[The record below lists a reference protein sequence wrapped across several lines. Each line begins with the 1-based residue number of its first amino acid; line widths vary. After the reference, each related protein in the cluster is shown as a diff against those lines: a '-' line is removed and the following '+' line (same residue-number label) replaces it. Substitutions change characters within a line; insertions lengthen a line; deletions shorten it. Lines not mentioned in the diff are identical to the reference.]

1 MEQNKLGSQQVEKPV
16 NSVSGKMFTLKK
28 KFLYRLR
35 LIYSRV
41 INIFPLDYLS
51 KQNFKVSY
59 FS

>member
-16 NSVSGKMFTLKK
+16 NSVSGKMFTLK

>member
-1 MEQNKLGSQQVEKPV
+1 MKQNKLGSQQVEKSV

-41 INIFPLDYLS
+41 
-51 KQNFKVSY
+51 
-59 FS
+59 